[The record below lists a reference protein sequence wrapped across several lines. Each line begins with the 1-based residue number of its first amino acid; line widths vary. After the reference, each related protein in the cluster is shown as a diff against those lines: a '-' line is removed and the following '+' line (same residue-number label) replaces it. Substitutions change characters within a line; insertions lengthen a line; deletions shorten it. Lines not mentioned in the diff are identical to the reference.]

1 MQTSDVNSLRHEGTG
16 RTRVSLSTSYIGKDP
31 IICLSNEAGHIGA
44 VAVADYSEKEKRAS
58 VSVITRPGHREDSV
72 ATEAARK
79 LCKIVKRPVCVIVG
93 IHLDNITDKEIAQ
106 ILENC
111 AKLVSALSERLS
123 VCGD

>member
-16 RTRVSLSTSYIGKDP
+16 RTRITLSTSYIGKDL
-31 IICLSNEAGHIGA
+31 IICLSNDAGHIGA
-44 VAVADYSEKEKRAS
+44 VAVADYSEKENRAS
-58 VSVITRPGHREDSV
+58 VSVLTRLGHKEDSV
-72 ATEAARK
+72 ATGAAHE

-111 AKLVSALSERLS
+111 AKLVSALSEQLS